1 MSSLVISPLVLTR
14 VAGLPSDALDL
25 VTPATRKLL
34 AEHAAVSERL
44 GALAPRLTDALFA
57 VVPLLDDDVPLR
69 RKVLAAK
76 RSVNRLDPLPWDED
90 VRGRL
95 AARLPSDAALLVDEW
110 IRLIGERHSLLDQL
124 GQQLAE
130 DRDGA
135 VQALHRTL
143 EPGGEAAGGAG
154 ESDFAAFLAIAAP
167 DWIRHR
173 DHKARSAKKLKT
185 LYSYVARAAVKTSP
199 FSGLTTV
206 GEAGAEGQGRARSR
220 TSATTAHLAL
230 RRLAGDPATAGLLR
244 YRVAPVRPG
253 TPTEPEGLLLHSE
266 VIITEGV
273 VWRHDRAVEADHAL
287 ASTTALSA
295 VAASPSGTSPS
306 GTSPSGTTPSGATLD
321 ELLGALGGARPFA
334 RFVRLLDAGVV
345 QPVPPWRR
353 GEAPFPALAALL
365 ADAPAAAPIGH
376 GDLARAHDLGD
387 GAWRA
392 DSKGRIAAATE
403 LRDLTGGWAGQRDR
417 GERAPSGLVY
427 EDRETDL
434 VLPDPL
440 TVPEV
445 RDDLALLGERVRPYL
460 FRSHLYDFVLASFT
474 AEFGAGGVCRDPLGF
489 LMRLTVDR
497 DANPPLERALF
508 ADMASRR
515 DPGDRA
521 WLPVGPTSAPPNTG
535 VFFQLEAADRSD
547 IEAGRHRLV
556 VNQYG
561 AGTGGLFS
569 RFGKL
574 LGDGFR
580 ERLAAHT
587 ARCWPGVDRRELVVW
602 TDCNTVQSECGG
614 VLPPLVLPGEVGAEN
629 GITLDDTVL
638 AHDARTDTLS
648 LFDRS
653 GDPVGLAYLGLI
665 PQHLLQSY
673 VRLLAILADPWVN
686 GSPHSDYTM
695 TKAHELGPLC
705 GDDVVALPRLT
716 DGPGGRLVTR
726 RASWIVPASA
736 LPRPE
741 PGERGETALAVRL
754 DELRRAHGIPEE
766 VFVHQLAG
774 AGDALGMS
782 ADRKPMWV
790 SLASPLSVGVLHHW
804 LSPRTSHLR
813 LVEALP
819 ERPLHAQR
827 DALGRPRV
835 TEHVALLAWPE
846 ENR

>member
-1 MSSLVISPLVLTR
+1 MSAFVISPVVLTR

-25 VTPATRKLL
+25 VAPATRKLL
-34 AEHAAVSERL
+34 AEHAAVAQRL
-44 GALAPRLTDALFA
+44 GALAPRLTDAFFA
-57 VVPLLDDDVPLR
+57 LVPLLDDDVPLR

-90 VRGRL
+90 VRGRM
-95 AARLPSDAALLVDEW
+95 AGRLPADAVVLVDEW
-110 IRLIGERHSLLDQL
+110 IRLVGERRALLDQL

-130 DRDGA
+130 DRDWA
-135 VQALHRTL
+135 VRALHRTL
-143 EPGGEAAGGAG
+143 VSDGAGDGGPG
-154 ESDFAAFLAIAAP
+154 ESDFAASLAIAAP

-206 GEAGAEGQGRARSR
+206 GEAGARGQGRALSR

-230 RRLAGDPATAGLLR
+230 RRLARDPATAGLLR

-273 VWRHDRAVEADHAL
+273 VWRHDRAVEADYAL
-287 ASTTALSA
+287 PAMAGLPPE
-295 VAASPSGTSPS
+295 AA
-306 GTSPSGTTPSGATLD
+306 LD
-321 ELLGALGGARPFA
+321 ELLAAVGGSRPFA
-334 RFVRLLDAGVV
+334 RFVRLLDAGIV
-345 QPVPPWRR
+345 QPVPPWHR

-365 ADAPAAAPIGH
+365 TDDGAAAPIGR
-376 GDLARAHDLGD
+376 GDLVRAHDLGD

-392 DSKGRIAAATE
+392 DGAGRIAAAAE
-403 LRDLTGGWAGQRDR
+403 LADLTGGWSERSDR
-417 GERAPSGLVY
+417 GERKPSGLVY

-434 VLPDPL
+434 ALPDPL

-445 RDDLALLGERVRPYL
+445 REDLAVLGERVRPYL
-460 FRSHLYDFVLASFT
+460 FRSHLYDFLLERFT
-474 AEFGAGGVCRDPLGF
+474 AEFGPGGVCRDPLGF

-535 VFFQLEAADRSD
+535 VFFQLAAADRAD

-569 RFGKL
+569 RFGEL

-587 ARCWPGVDRRELVVW
+587 ERCWPGVTHRELVVW
-602 TDCNTVQSECGG
+602 TDCNTVQAECGG

-638 AHDARTDTLS
+638 AHDARTGTLS
-648 LFDRS
+648 LFDRG

-705 GDDVVALPRLT
+705 GDDVVALPRVT

-741 PGERGETALAVRL
+741 GGERDETALAVRL

-819 ERPLHAQR
+819 ERSLHAQR
-827 DALGRPRV
+827 DAFGRPRV

>member
-1 MSSLVISPLVLTR
+1 MTSFVISPVVLTR

-25 VTPATRKLL
+25 VAPATRKLL
-34 AEHAAVSERL
+34 AEHAAAAERL
-44 GALAPRLTDALFA
+44 SALAPELTEVLFDL
-57 VVPLLDDDVPLR
+57 VPRLDDDVPLR
-69 RKVLAAK
+69 RKALAAK
-76 RSVNRLDPLPWDED
+76 RSVNRLDLPPWDED
-90 VRGRL
+90 VRRRL
-95 AARLPSDAALLVDEW
+95 AERLPPDAA
-110 IRLIGERHSLLDQL
+110 SLLDVWVRRAGERQGLLEQL
-124 GQQLAE
+124 GAQLAE
-130 DRDGA
+130 DRDQA
-135 VQALHRTL
+135 VQALHQSL
-143 EPGGEAAGGAG
+143 EPGGDTVGGAG
-154 ESDFAAFLAIAAP
+154 KGGFGASLAIAAP

-173 DHKARSAKKLKT
+173 DHKARSTKKLKT

-206 GEAGAEGQGRARSR
+206 GEAGAAGHGRGRSR
-220 TSATTAHLAL
+220 TSATTAYLAL
-230 RRLAGDPATAGLLR
+230 RRLARDPSTAGLLR

-253 TPTEPEGLLLHSE
+253 TPTEPAGLLLHSE

-273 VWRHDRAVEADHAL
+273 VWRHDRAVEADYAL
-287 ASTTALSA
+287 
-295 VAASPSGTSPS
+295 PSMAGLR
-306 GTSPSGTTPSGATLD
+306 SGATFA
-321 ELLGALGGARPFA
+321 ELLAAVGGARPFT

-345 QPVPPWRR
+345 QPVPPWTR

-365 ADAPAAAPIGH
+365 EDDLTASPIGRR
-376 GDLARAHDLGD
+376 DLSRAHSLGD
-387 GAWRA
+387 GAWREDA
-392 DSKGRIAAATE
+392 EIRIAAAAE
-403 LRDLTGGWAGQRDR
+403 LRDLTGGWNEHGDR
-417 GERAPSGLVY
+417 GERKPSGLVY

-434 VLPDPL
+434 SLPDPL

-445 RDDLALLGERVRPYL
+445 QADLTTLGERMRPYL
-460 FRSHLYDFVLASFT
+460 FRSHLYDFLLERFT

-515 DPGDRA
+515 DPADRA
-521 WLPVGPTSAPPNTG
+521 WLPVGPTSAPPNAG
-535 VFFQLEAADRSD
+535 VFFQMEAASQADV
-547 IEAGRHRLV
+547 EAGRYRLV

-569 RFGKL
+569 RFGRL

-580 ERLAAHT
+580 DRLAAHIE
-587 ARCWPGVDRRELVVW
+587 RCWPGVPCRELVVW

-614 VLPPLVLPGEVGAEN
+614 LLPPLVLPGEAEAEN
-629 GITLDDTVL
+629 GLTLDDTALV
-638 AHDARTDTLS
+638 HDTRDDTLS
-648 LFDRS
+648 LFDRN
-653 GDPVGLAYLGLI
+653 GDPIGLVYLGLI

-705 GDDVVALPRLT
+705 GDGVTELPRVT
-716 DGPGGRLVTR
+716 DGPGDRLVTR
-726 RASWIVPASA
+726 RASWIVPTSA
-736 LPRPE
+736 IPRPD
-741 PGERGETALAVRL
+741 GDETALAVRL
-754 DELRRAHGIPEE
+754 DAFRRAHGIPEE
-766 VFVHQLAG
+766 VFVHQLGG
-774 AGDALGMS
+774 AGNALGMT

-790 SLASPLSVGVLHHW
+790 SLASPLSVEVLHHW
-804 LSPRTSHLR
+804 LSPQTSHLR

-819 ERPLHAQR
+819 ERSLHAQR

-835 TEHVALLAWPE
+835 TEHVALLAWPV

>member
-1 MSSLVISPLVLTR
+1 MTSFAISPVLLTR
-14 VAGLPSDALDL
+14 VAGLPSDVLDL

-34 AEHAAVSERL
+34 VEHAAASEGL
-44 GALAPRLTDALFA
+44 SALAPELTEALFA
-57 VVPLLDDDVPLR
+57 LVPRLDDDVPLR
-69 RKVLAAK
+69 RKALAAK

-90 VRGRL
+90 VRRSLIERLPPAEAALVDDWGRL
-95 AARLPSDAALLVDEW
+95 V
-110 IRLIGERHSLLDQL
+110 GERQLLLEQL
-124 GQQLAE
+124 GFQLAS
-130 DRDGA
+130 DRDWA

-143 EPGGEAAGGAG
+143 EPGGEAVGGAG
-154 ESDFAAFLAIAAP
+154 ENSFAASLAIAAP

-173 DHKARSAKKLKT
+173 DHKARSTKKLKT
-185 LYSYVARAAVKTSP
+185 LYSYVTRAAVKTSP

-206 GEAGAEGQGRARSR
+206 GEAGAAGQGRGGSR
-220 TSATTAHLAL
+220 TSATTAYLAL
-230 RRLAGDPATAGLLR
+230 RRLACDPSTAGLLR

-266 VIITEGV
+266 VVITEGV
-273 VWRHDRAVEADHAL
+273 VWRHDRVVEADY
-287 ASTTALSA
+287 ALS
-295 VAASPSGTSPS
+295 SLIGLRSD
-306 GTSPSGTTPSGATLD
+306 ATFV
-321 ELLGALGGARPFA
+321 ELLAAIGGARPFA
-334 RFVRLLDAGVV
+334 RFVRLLDAGIV

-353 GEAPFPALAALL
+353 GAAPLPALASLL
-365 ADAPAAAPIGH
+365 EDGQPASPIGR
-376 GDLARAHDLGD
+376 GDLVRAHTLGD
-387 GAWRA
+387 GVWRQ
-392 DSKGRIAAATE
+392 DTEGRIAAAEE
-403 LRDLTGGWAGQRDR
+403 LRDLTGGWNEHSDR
-417 GERAPSGLVY
+417 GERKPSGLVY

-445 RDDLALLGERVRPYL
+445 RADLTALGEQVRPYL
-460 FRSHLYDFVLASFT
+460 FRSHLYDFLLERFT
-474 AEFGAGGVCRDPLGF
+474 TEFGVGGVCRDPLGF
-489 LMRLTVDR
+489 LMRLTIDR

-515 DPGDRA
+515 NPGDRA
-521 WLPVGPTSAPPNTG
+521 WLPVGPTSAPPNAG
-535 VFFQLEAADRSD
+535 VFFQMEAATQPD
-547 IEAGRHRLV
+547 IEGGRYRLV

-569 RFGKL
+569 RFGQL

-587 ARCWPGVDRRELVVW
+587 ERCWPGASRRELVVW

-614 VLPPLVLPGEVGAEN
+614 ILPPLVLPGEVEVEN

-638 AHDARTDTLS
+638 AHDTCTDTLS
-648 LFDRS
+648 LFDQN
-653 GDPVGLAYLGLI
+653 GGPVGLAYLGLI

-705 GDDVVALPRLT
+705 GDGVVELPRVT

-736 LPRPE
+736 IPRPE
-741 PGERGETALAVRL
+741 GGERGETALAVRL
-754 DELRRAHGIPEE
+754 DALRRAHGIPEE
-766 VFVHQLAG
+766 VFVHQLGG
-774 AGDALGMS
+774 AGNALGMT

-790 SLASPLSVGVLHHW
+790 SLASPLSVEVLHHW
-804 LSPRTSHLR
+804 LSPQTSHLR

-819 ERPLHAQR
+819 ERSLHAQR
-827 DALGRPRV
+827 DTLGRPRV

>member
-1 MSSLVISPLVLTR
+1 MTSFVISPVALTR
-14 VAGLPSDALDL
+14 VAGLPSDTLDL
-25 VTPATRKLL
+25 VAPATRKLL
-34 AEHAAVSERL
+34 AEHAAAAERL
-44 GALAPRLTDALFA
+44 SSLAPELTEALFA
-57 VVPLLDDDVPLR
+57 LVPRLDDDVPLR
-69 RKVLAAK
+69 RRALAAK

-90 VRGRL
+90 VRHRL
-95 AARLPSDAALLVDEW
+95 AERLPPAAAPLLDDWE
-110 IRLIGERHSLLDQL
+110 RLVGERHALLEQL
-124 GQQLAE
+124 TAQLAE
-130 DRDGA
+130 DRDQA
-135 VQALHRTL
+135 VEALHRTL
-143 EPGGEAAGGAG
+143 EHGGDTADGAG
-154 ESDFAAFLAIAAP
+154 ERGFAASLAIAAP

-173 DHKARSAKKLKT
+173 DHKARSAKQLKT

-206 GEAGAEGQGRARSR
+206 GEAGSQGRGRVRSR
-220 TSATTAHLAL
+220 TSATMAHLAL
-230 RRLAGDPATAGLLR
+230 RRLARDPSTAGLLH

-253 TPTEPEGLLLHSE
+253 TATEPEGLLLHSE
-266 VIITEGV
+266 TIITEGV
-273 VWRHDRAVEADHAL
+273 VWRHDRAVEADYAL
-287 ASTTALSA
+287 
-295 VAASPSGTSPS
+295 PSLAGLR
-306 GTSPSGTTPSGATLD
+306 SGATFT
-321 ELLGALGGARPFA
+321 ELLTAVGGARPFT
-334 RFVRLLDAGVV
+334 RFVRLIDTGVL
-345 QPVPPWRR
+345 QPIPPWDRS
-353 GEAPFPALAALL
+353 EAPFPVLAALL
-365 ADAPAAAPIGH
+365 EGGTTTSPIGRS
-376 GDLARAHDLGD
+376 DLSRAHDLGD
-387 GAWRA
+387 GMWRHDA
-392 DSKGRIAAATE
+392 EGRINAAAE
-403 LRDLTGGWAGQRDR
+403 LRDLTGGWNEHNDR
-417 GERAPSGLVY
+417 SERKPSGLIY

-434 VLPDPL
+434 GLPDPL
-440 TVPEV
+440 NVPAV
-445 RDDLALLGERVRPYL
+445 RADLTALGEQMRPYV
-460 FRSHLYDFVLASFT
+460 FRSHLYDFLLERFT

-489 LMRLTVDR
+489 LMRLTIDR
-497 DANPPLERALF
+497 DANPPLDRALF

-515 DPGDRA
+515 DPADRA
-521 WLPVGPTSAPPNTG
+521 WLPIGPTSAPPNAG
-535 VFFQLEAADRSD
+535 VFFQLEAASHAD
-547 IEAGRHRLV
+547 IEAGRYRLV

-569 RFGKL
+569 RFGRL

-580 ERLAAHT
+580 ERLAAHIES
-587 ARCWPGVDRRELVVW
+587 CWPGLTRRELVVW

-614 VLPPLVLPGEVGAEN
+614 LLPPLVLPGEVEAAN

-648 LFDRS
+648 LFDRD

-705 GDDVVALPRLT
+705 GDGVVELPRVT
-716 DGPGGRLVTR
+716 DGPGNRLVTR

-736 LPRPE
+736 IPRPE
-741 PGERGETALAVRL
+741 GGEHDATDLAVRL
-754 DELRRAHGIPEE
+754 DAFRRAHGIPEE
-766 VFVHQLAG
+766 VFVHQLGG
-774 AGDALGMS
+774 AGSAPGMT

-804 LSPRTSHLR
+804 LSPQTSHLR

-819 ERPLHAQR
+819 GRALHAQR

>member
-1 MSSLVISPLVLTR
+1 MTSCVISQVVLTR

-25 VTPATRKLL
+25 VARATRKLL
-34 AEHAAVSERL
+34 AEHAAASEQL
-44 GALAPRLTDALFA
+44 GAVAPALTEALFTL
-57 VVPLLDDDVPLR
+57 VPRLDDDVPLR

-76 RSVNRLDPLPWDED
+76 RSVNRLEPLPWDED
-90 VRGRL
+90 VRRRVTERLPHGEAGLVAAWVRIVRERQALHEQLAVQL
-95 AARLPSDAALLVDEW
+95 AA
-110 IRLIGERHSLLDQL
+110 
-124 GQQLAE
+124 
-130 DRDGA
+130 DREQA

-143 EPGGEAAGGAG
+143 EPGVDVADGEG
-154 ESDFAAFLAIAAP
+154 ESRFGASLAIAAP

-173 DHKARSAKKLKT
+173 DHKARSAKTLKT

-206 GEAGAEGQGRARSR
+206 GEAGAAGRGRGRSR
-220 TSATTAHLAL
+220 TSATAAYLAL
-230 RRLAGDPATAGLLR
+230 SRLARDPSTAGLLR

-253 TPTEPEGLLLHSE
+253 TPTEPQGLLLHSE
-266 VIITEGV
+266 VVITEGV
-273 VWRHDRAVEADHAL
+273 VWRHDRAVEADYAL
-287 ASTTALSA
+287 
-295 VAASPSGTSPS
+295 PSLAGLR
-306 GTSPSGTTPSGATLD
+306 SGATLT
-321 ELLGALGGARPFA
+321 ELLAAVGGARPFA
-334 RFVRLLDAGVV
+334 RVVRLLDAGIIH
-345 QPVPPWRR
+345 PVPPWSR
-353 GEAPFPALAALL
+353 GAAPFPALAALL
-365 ADAPAAAPIGH
+365 EDDRTASPIGRS
-376 GDLARAHDLGD
+376 DVVRAHHLGD
-387 GAWRA
+387 GAWRE
-392 DSKGRIAAATE
+392 DTEGRIAAAAE
-403 LRDLTGGWAGQRDR
+403 LRDITGAWNEHGDR
-417 GERAPSGLVY
+417 GERKPSGLVY

-434 VLPDPL
+434 ALPDPL
-440 TVPEV
+440 AVPGV
-445 RDDLALLGERVRPYL
+445 RADLTALGERVRPYL
-460 FRSHLYDFVLASFT
+460 FRSHLYDFLLERFT
-474 AEFGAGGVCRDPLGF
+474 AEFGTGGVCRDPLGF

-508 ADMASRR
+508 ADMTSRR

-535 VFFQLEAADRSD
+535 VFFQLEAASRAE
-547 IEAGRHRLV
+547 IEAGRYRLV
-556 VNQYG
+556 INQFG

-569 RFGKL
+569 RFGRL

-580 ERLAAHT
+580 ERLAAYT
-587 ARCWPGVDRRELVVW
+587 ERCWPGVSRRELVVW

-614 VLPPLVLPGEVGAEN
+614 LLPPLVLPGEVEAED

-638 AHDARTDTLS
+638 AHDAHTGTLS
-648 LFDRS
+648 LFHRN

-705 GDDVVALPRLT
+705 GDGVVELPRVT
-716 DGPGGRLVTR
+716 GGPGNRLVTR

-736 LPRPE
+736 IPRPE
-741 PGERGETALAVRL
+741 AGERDETALAVRL
-754 DELRRAHGIPEE
+754 DSFRRAHGIPEE
-766 VFVHQLAG
+766 VFVHQLGG
-774 AGDALGMS
+774 AGSAFGMT

-819 ERPLHAQR
+819 GRSLHAQR
-827 DALGRPRV
+827 DALGRPRAA
-835 TEHVALLAWPE
+835 EHVALLAWPE
-846 ENR
+846 ETR